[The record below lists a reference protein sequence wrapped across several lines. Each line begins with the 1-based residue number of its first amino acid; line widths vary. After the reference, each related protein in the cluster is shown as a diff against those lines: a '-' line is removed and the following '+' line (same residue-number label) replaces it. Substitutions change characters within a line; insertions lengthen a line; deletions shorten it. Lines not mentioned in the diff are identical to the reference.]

1 MTTALRSCEPAVAT
15 PAIASIRGGMLRAAS
30 RTPLSSPT
38 TTGMTAI
45 RTITMSHR
53 AASGI
58 SASRRLA
65 HDDRRLG
72 GDPRQRGVDRV
83 ERAVDVVDELVQ
95 RPQVLGLDG
104 GEHAA
109 QVAEAGGDDDE
120 ALAHLVESDSETE
133 HENDRLQHAED
144 DHEVA
149 AHSVSP
155 APM

>member
-30 RTPLSSPT
+30 RMPLSSPT
-38 TTGMTAI
+38 RTGMTAMMMI
-45 RTITMSHR
+45 SMSHR

-65 HDDRRLG
+65 HDERRLG

-83 ERAVDVVDELVQ
+83 EGAVDVVDELVQ

-109 QVAEAGGDDDE
+109 QIAEAGGDDDQ
-120 ALAHLVESDSETE
+120 ALAHLVEPDSKTE
-133 HENDRLQHAED
+133 HEDDRLDDAED
-144 DHEVA
+144 DHEIS

>member
-15 PAIASIRGGMLRAAS
+15 PAIASIRGGMLRAAP
-30 RTPLSSPT
+30 RMPLSSPT

-45 RTITMSHR
+45 RMITMSHR

-58 SASRRLA
+58 SASRGLA
-65 HDDRRLG
+65 HDERRLR

-83 ERAVDVVDELVQ
+83 ERAVDVDDELVQ

-109 QVAEAGGDDDE
+109 QVAEAVGDDGQ
-120 ALAHLVESDSETE
+120 ALAHLVEAHSEAE
-133 HENDRLQHAED
+133 HEHDRL
-144 DHEVA
+144 
-149 AHSVSP
+149 
-155 APM
+155 